1 MWIAAGLIIAGTAK
15 GLFGTHT
22 LLNHATGAAD
32 RTPKDSENVEVSRGL
47 RIFFV
52 PYRGTHSGQYM
63 QIVLI
68 LSILAIGLIKLSVV
82 FLYRRIFYISTSFNI
97 YSTFLVVL
105 IITWTV
111 AFLGANI
118 FQCGTHPA
126 AAWTSVKQIMEY
138 CDDTSGATA
147 ALALTDL
154 IMDLMIIAAPMPIV
168 WRLQMTLS
176 QKLQVTGV
184 FALGLL

>member
-1 MWIAAGLIIAGTAK
+1 MWTVAGLIIAGTAK
-15 GLFGTHT
+15 GIFGKHT
-22 LLNHATGAAD
+22 LLNPGTGAAE
-32 RTPKDSENVEVSRGL
+32 RTPKDSENVEVGPKIPSL
-47 RIFFV
+47 LCTA
-52 PYRGTHSGQYM
+52 PETHYGQYM

-68 LSILAIGLIKLSVV
+68 ISILTIGLIKLSVV
-82 FLYRRIFYISTSFNI
+82 FLYRRIFSISRSFNI
-97 YSTFLVVL
+97 YSTFLIVL
-105 IITWTV
+105 IVTWTI

-126 AAWTSVKQIMEY
+126 AAWTSIKQIIEY

-154 IMDLMIIAAPMPIV
+154 IMDLMIIAAPMPMV
-168 WRLQMTLS
+168 WRLQMTLA
-176 QKLQVTGV
+176 QKAQVTGI